1 MWPFSRKAASPPAAS
16 RIEPILNASPE
27 NPTTSLANP
36 ADWLVSIMGG
46 GPSIAGPVVNE
57 QSAMRATTVFA
68 CVSLV
73 SGLVASLP
81 IVIYER
87 AKSGRRVADDHPLW
101 PILHGDPNET
111 MSGFTW
117 RELIG
122 VDLLLGGN
130 HFSPIEYNG
139 AGRVTGLFPIPRNSV
154 AVFRTPKGRLRY
166 RVSLPD
172 GVEEVDAADMLHV
185 PGLGFDGIQGIS
197 AISNARQAIGLS
209 LAMEEG
215 MARMHANGSRPSG
228 VVSAEDGW
236 GKDPREALQRVR
248 AQFEQAYAGLPN
260 AGKTLFLDKGM
271 KWSAM
276 QINPVDAETLAQR
289 RFQTADICRVFGV
302 PPFMVGETDKTT
314 SWGSGLEQQTLGFL
328 QFSLN
333 RWLKRIEGEINRK
346 LLAGGA
352 FYAEFDRDAL
362 LSMDATSRAA
372 FFSNMVQ
379 NAGMTP
385 NEVRRKQNLPDVDG
399 GNQLFINSACVPLDK
414 AGADAAPPLAK
425 GKKA

>member
-1 MWPFSRKAASPPAAS
+1 MWPFSKK
-16 RIEPILNASPE
+16 EPVRDRVEPVLNASPE
-27 NPTTSLANP
+27 NPSTTLANP

-73 SGLVASLP
+73 SGLIASLP
-81 IVIYER
+81 LVIYER
-87 AKSGRRVADDHPLW
+87 GDKGRRVADDHPLW
-101 PILHGDPNET
+101 PLLHADPNDS
-111 MSGFTW
+111 MSGFT
-117 RELIG
+117 RKELIS

-130 HFSPIEYNG
+130 HYSPVEYNG
-139 AGRVTGLFPIPRNSV
+139 AGRVTGLFPIPRN
-154 AVFRTPKGRLRY
+154 AVTPYRTPKGRLRY

-172 GVEEVDAADMLHV
+172 GVEEVDASDMVHI
-185 PGLGFDGIQGIS
+185 PGLGFDGIQGLS

-215 MARMHANGSRPSG
+215 MARMHANGTRPSG

-236 GKDPREALQRVR
+236 GKDPKVALQRVR
-248 AQFEQAYAGLPN
+248 AQFEQAYSGLSN

-276 QINPVDAETLAQR
+276 EITPADAETLAQR
-289 RFQTADICRVFGV
+289 RFQIADICRVFGV

-333 RWLKRIEGEINRK
+333 RWLKRIEGELNRK
-346 LLAGGA
+346 LLPGA
-352 FYAEFDRDAL
+352 RFYVEFDRDAL
-362 LSMDATSRAA
+362 LAMDATARAA
-372 FFSNMVQ
+372 LFSNMVQ
-379 NAGMTP
+379 NGGMTP
-385 NEVRRKQNLPDVDG
+385 NEVRRKQNLPDMDG
-399 GNQLFINSACVPLDK
+399 GDQLFINSACVPLEK
-414 AGADAAPPLAK
+414 AGADKAAPAK
-425 GKKA
+425 AKKA